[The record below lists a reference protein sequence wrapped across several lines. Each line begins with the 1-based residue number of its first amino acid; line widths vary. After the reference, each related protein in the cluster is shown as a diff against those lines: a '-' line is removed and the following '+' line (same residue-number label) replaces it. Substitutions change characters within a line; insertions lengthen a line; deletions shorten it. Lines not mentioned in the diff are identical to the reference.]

1 LTCSIDIKQE
11 LVDKTI
17 KPKKPKHME
26 LLVAFLI
33 AFGVVNTKADAS
45 KLSKEDA
52 QMLVEK
58 SDLKQDYIIWGAE
71 ADDF

>member
-1 LTCSIDIKQE
+1 
-11 LVDKTI
+11 
-17 KPKKPKHME
+17 ME